1 MNIEFTGKY
10 DAEAAKRFAG
20 KVYDRI
26 ARGMWVFGC
35 VFFAVCAVVEALQL
49 VSGRGFNYCLLAI
62 AVVLFWSIRFGRARY
77 QKNIDILCRR
87 YFSDSEEATVMM
99 TDDSYECRCG
109 TNLMRVAWRNL
120 GAYYLF
126 VGDGVVLLMDG
137 KVTTLLLPS
146 LSKMSVQADECRQ
159 TNSRTPLRG
168 RD

>member
-1 MNIEFTGKY
+1 MATENNNETTMNIEFTGKY
-10 DAEAAKRFAG
+10 DAVATKRFAG

-87 YFSDSEEATVMM
+87 YFSDSESATA
-99 TDDSYECRCG
+99 SCY
-109 TNLMRVAWRNL
+109 
-120 GAYYLF
+120 
-126 VGDGVVLLMDG
+126 
-137 KVTTLLLPS
+137 
-146 LSKMSVQADECRQ
+146 
-159 TNSRTPLRG
+159 
-168 RD
+168 